1 METLSKM
8 IDAAISQD
16 KDEFLNSFS
25 KEFLNRVNEKVQVVH
40 QTISKNL
47 LNPEGVILEPELEE
61 SDEDT
66 SEINETLM
74 RHAISTIS
82 FETIEEAKIAR
93 KQMVKN
99 GIDESCITQ
108 RGEKLHFDVETIN
121 ENIWPEVYFIVKEIS
136 EDRHYDPYHE
146 FAFFIKEALEDG
158 EVEFKLADGSTTRI
172 TSEMAQQI
180 TRVHDVLSGKNQEIF
195 RDNATISEESFD
207 QMMNFVKD
215 AIEKEEE
222 SK

>member
-1 METLSKM
+1 
-8 IDAAISQD
+8 
-16 KDEFLNSFS
+16 
-25 KEFLNRVNEKVQVVH
+25 
-40 QTISKNL
+40 
-47 LNPEGVILEPELEE
+47 
-61 SDEDT
+61 
-66 SEINETLM
+66 
-74 RHAISTIS
+74 
-82 FETIEEAKIAR
+82 
-93 KQMVKN
+93 MVKN
-99 GIDESCITQ
+99 GICESCITQ

-121 ENIWPEVYFIVKEIS
+121 ENIWPEVYFTVKEIS

-195 RDNATISEESFD
+195 RDNTTINEESFD